1 MRRVFRY
8 AVCLSMAFFLLM
20 GMASAQERWTVDELM
35 GQAPPTALFAI
46 LTNPPAGQYEY
57 IVPTHDFDWEGGGGD
72 RLLVVCLQEDVR
84 LELRRYLEEWQLEK
98 VADYALQ
105 PGESVLIRLN
115 IPEGMPGGQIY
126 AERGLHSNIH
136 EIVYDGVGGAGFM
149 SFGIPLGAPEGT
161 LPVQAGEFGDEMQVY
176 ENERYGY
183 RLSLPRGMKMKKNV
197 LADGDGGIFA
207 GGNIEIQVWGE
218 NTQQDNLRGNCQAL
232 YGMAKKRL
240 AGENI
245 HVDELQANGFILSW
259 ERGGRYFYKRTW
271 VGAGSANTLLLKFPA
286 DEHNDLFICILES
299 FVPGNLDI
307 KH

>member
-1 MRRVFRY
+1 MPTQKGG
-8 AVCLSMAFFLLM
+8 LQPE
-20 GMASAQERWTVDELM
+20 QENRTKAPRSGIEQVD
-35 GQAPPTALFAI
+35 LFI
-46 LTNPPAGQYEY
+46 RSL
-57 IVPTHDFDWEGGGGD
+57 GGSIRPIRD
-72 RLLVVCLQEDVR
+72 S
-84 LELRRYLEEWQLEK
+84 YLEEWQLEK

-161 LPVQAGEFGDEMQVY
+161 LPVQAGELGDEMQVY

-207 GGNIEIQVWGE
+207 GGNIEIRVWGE
-218 NTQQDNLRGNCQAL
+218 NTRQDNLRGNCQAL
-232 YGMAKKRL
+232 
-240 AGENI
+240 
-245 HVDELQANGFILSW
+245 
-259 ERGGRYFYKRTW
+259 
-271 VGAGSANTLLLKFPA
+271 
-286 DEHNDLFICILES
+286 
-299 FVPGNLDI
+299 
-307 KH
+307 